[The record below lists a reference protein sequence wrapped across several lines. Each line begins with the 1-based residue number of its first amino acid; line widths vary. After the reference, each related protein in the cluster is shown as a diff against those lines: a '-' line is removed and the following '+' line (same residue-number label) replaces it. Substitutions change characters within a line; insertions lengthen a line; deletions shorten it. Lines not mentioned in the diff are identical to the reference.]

1 MAYGLLDDG
10 FAEHPK
16 IVGLSD
22 AAFRAHVE
30 VLCFCFR
37 TLSDGRVPVRVTERY
52 RPTVVGELI
61 TAGLWERNEQTHY
74 CIHDYLDHN
83 PSREE
88 VLQRRSDAKKRKER
102 WRERVTERVTDT
114 HPTPTPTPTP
124 KPTPKKEVP
133 VPSEPRPAGAGPTDA
148 VLAHYRSFH
157 PRARPGDKER
167 RLIQAR
173 LKDGW
178 SAEDLCGA
186 IDGNHRDPHCCGQND
201 RGTVYHDLGLIFR
214 DSSHVQRYLDVPT
227 NGHVP
232 SERLQKA
239 ARVGDNWL
247 AMKESK
253 DEKA

>member
-52 RPTVVGELI
+52 RPTVVSELI

-74 CIHDYLDHN
+74 HIHDYLDHN

-88 VLQRRSDAKKRKER
+88 VLQRRADAKKRKER

-124 KPTPKKEVP
+124 TPNPTP
-133 VPSEPRPAGAGPTDA
+133 T
-148 VLAHYRSFH
+148 RS
-157 PRARPGDKER
+157 
-167 RLIQAR
+167 
-173 LKDGW
+173 
-178 SAEDLCGA
+178 
-186 IDGNHRDPHCCGQND
+186 
-201 RGTVYHDLGLIFR
+201 
-214 DSSHVQRYLDVPT
+214 
-227 NGHVP
+227 VP
-232 SERLQKA
+232 SERVLFAGAPSTKKPKKTADPRIQSLKTAWIAFYKTATGEEPATFNHGAWGSLCRVALKTHDEPTILERANAFFGSQRAKMQAFRFEAFFKDFATLNGKPKA
-239 ARVGDNWL
+239 GMPDWL
-247 AMKESK
+247 AELP
-253 DEKA
+253 EGAPEV